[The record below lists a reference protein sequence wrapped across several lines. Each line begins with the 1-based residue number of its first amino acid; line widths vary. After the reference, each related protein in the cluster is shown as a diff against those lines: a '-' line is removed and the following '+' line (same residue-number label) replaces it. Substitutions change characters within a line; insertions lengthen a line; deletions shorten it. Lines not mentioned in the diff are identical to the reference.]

1 VGAIQANSSGFAC
14 IRRDRGLGA
23 YLTGHAAASPAL
35 DAQETNRG
43 NWPNLASYMSMKTD
57 DGFMIRKN
65 CKQTRYWMHRFPSV
79 RDNMCY

>member
-1 VGAIQANSSGFAC
+1 
-14 IRRDRGLGA
+14 
-23 YLTGHAAASPAL
+23 
-35 DAQETNRG
+35 
-43 NWPNLASYMSMKTD
+43 MSMKTD